1 MPVNNGPTHA
11 FSLRARA
18 LRARSQPPSR
28 GLCGLLPV
36 VVAASSIALATWL
49 AASVASADEP
59 RTITH
64 HVEPPPAPEE
74 HPPTLSVEVHGG
86 AEVPLERGA
95 ICPAAAG
102 CVLGAGVV
110 AGVRIERRSSDRVG
124 LFAGYDFWLLDSDGV
139 FELGALHAVR
149 AGIRYVLDD
158 SMLVHPFIEGAI
170 GFLAFGDTANVVTLG
185 GLVSAGA
192 GAELELSESV
202 AFVTSLEAWFLSTGP
217 FTTRE
222 GATRADPFGVNIAL
236 QITIGVSVL
245 VGPSAA
251 AR

>member
-1 MPVNNGPTHA
+1 M
-11 FSLRARA
+11 
-18 LRARSQPPSR
+18 
-28 GLCGLLPV
+28 
-36 VVAASSIALATWL
+36 
-49 AASVASADEP
+49 
-59 RTITH
+59 
-64 HVEPPPAPEE
+64 
-74 HPPTLSVEVHGG
+74 HGG
-86 AEVPLERGA
+86 AEVPLERSA
-95 ICPAAAG
+95 ICPAGAG

-158 SMLVHPFIEGAI
+158 SMMVHPFIEAAI

-185 GLVSAGA
+185 GLVSAGG

-202 AFVTSLEAWFLSTGP
+202 AFVASLEAWLLSTGP
-217 FTTRE
+217 FQTRE
-222 GATRADPFGVNIAL
+222 GAIRADPFGVNIAL